1 MTSGN
6 VRMGPDPDQILEA
19 LRSASRDDPRVLDR
33 PTEEVSRGLVR
44 GGYLSEEPDPVLV
57 AEMLGKLEEERP
69 GGEEDD
75 EDGEWTEEA
84 SPT

>member
-44 GGYLSEEPDPVLV
+44 GGYLSEKPDPVLV
-57 AEMLGKLEEERP
+57 AEMLGKLEEERSV
-69 GGEEDD
+69 GQDD

>member
-19 LRSASRDDPRVLDR
+19 LRSASRDDLLVLDR

-44 GGYLSEEPDPVLV
+44 DGYLSEEPDPVLV

-69 GGEEDD
+69 VAEDD

>member
-6 VRMGPDPDQILEA
+6 VRMGPDPDRVLEA
-19 LRSASRDDPRVLDR
+19 LRAALRDNLRISDR
-33 PTEEVSRGLVR
+33 STEEVSGSLVR
-44 GGYLSEEPDPVLV
+44 DGYLTEEPDPVLV

-69 GGEEDD
+69 GGEAD

>member
-6 VRMGPDPDQILEA
+6 VRMGPDPDQILDA
-19 LRSASRDDPRVLDR
+19 LRRAADDDPRILDR
-33 PTEEVSRGLVR
+33 PVEEVSRSLVR
-44 GGYLSEEPDPVLV
+44 DGYLTEEPDPVLV

-69 GGEEDD
+69 GGGAD

>member
-19 LRSASRDDPRVLDR
+19 LRRASRDDPRVLDR
-33 PTEEVSRGLVR
+33 PAEEVSRGLVR

-69 GGEEDD
+69 GGQDD

>member
-57 AEMLGKLEEERP
+57 AEMLGRLEEERP
-69 GGEEDD
+69 GG

>member
-6 VRMGPDPDQILEA
+6 IRMGPDPDRVLDA
-19 LRSASRDDPRVLDR
+19 LRRAASDDPRVLDR
-33 PTEEVSRGLVR
+33 PTEEVSRALVH

-57 AEMLGKLEEERP
+57 AEMLGKLQEERP
-69 GGEEDD
+69 IDEED

>member
-33 PTEEVSRGLVR
+33 PAEEVSRSLAQ
-44 GGYLSEEPDPVLV
+44 GGYLDEEPDPVLV

-69 GGEEDD
+69 GGEDD

>member
-33 PTEEVSRGLVR
+33 PAEEVSRGLMR

-57 AEMLGKLEEERP
+57 AEMLGKLEEEWP
-69 GGEEDD
+69 GREDD

>member
-6 VRMGPDPDQILEA
+6 VRMGPDPDQILDA
-19 LRSASRDDPRVLDR
+19 LRRAADDDPRILDR
-33 PTEEVSRGLVR
+33 PAEEVSRSLAR
-44 GGYLSEEPDPVLV
+44 DGYLTEEPDPVLV
-57 AEMLGKLEEERP
+57 AEMLGKLEDERP
-69 GGEEDD
+69 GG

>member
-6 VRMGPDPDQILEA
+6 VRMGPDPDQVLEA

-33 PTEEVSRGLVR
+33 PTEEVSRDLVR

-57 AEMLGKLEEERP
+57 AEMLGKVQEERP
-69 GGEEDD
+69 EGEED

>member
-6 VRMGPDPDQILEA
+6 VRMGPDPDQILDA
-19 LRSASRDDPRVLDR
+19 LRRASRDDPRMLDR
-33 PTEEVSRGLVR
+33 TAEEVSGDLARS
-44 GGYLSEEPDPVLV
+44 GYLNEEPDPVLV

-69 GGEEDD
+69 GGEAD

>member
-6 VRMGPDPDQILEA
+6 VRMGPDPDQVLDA
-19 LRSASRDDPRVLDR
+19 LRRAARDDPRILDR

-57 AEMLGKLEEERP
+57 AEMLGKLQEERP
-69 GGEEDD
+69 GGEDD

>member
-6 VRMGPDPDQILEA
+6 VRMGPDPDQVLEA

-33 PTEEVSRGLVR
+33 PTEEVSQDLVR

-69 GGEEDD
+69 GDEDD

>member
-19 LRSASRDDPRVLDR
+19 LRSASRDDLLVLDR

-44 GGYLSEEPDPVLV
+44 DGYLSEEPDPVLV
-57 AEMLGKLEEERP
+57 AEMLGKLKEERP
-69 GGEEDD
+69 GGEDD

>member
-6 VRMGPDPDQILEA
+6 VRMGPEPDQILEA

-33 PTEEVSRGLVR
+33 PAEEVSRGLAR

-69 GGEEDD
+69 GREDD

>member
-6 VRMGPDPDQILEA
+6 VRMGPDPDQVLEA

-33 PTEEVSRGLVR
+33 PTEEVSRNLVR

-69 GGEEDD
+69 GGEDD

>member
-44 GGYLSEEPDPVLV
+44 SGYLSEEPDPVLV
-57 AEMLGKLEEERP
+57 AEMLGKLEKERP

>member
-19 LRSASRDDPRVLDR
+19 LRSASRDDLLVLDR

-44 GGYLSEEPDPVLV
+44 DGYLSEEPDPVLV

-69 GGEEDD
+69 GA

>member
-6 VRMGPDPDQILEA
+6 VRMGPDPDQVLEA
-19 LRSASRDDPRVLDR
+19 LRGASRDDPRVLDR
-33 PTEEVSRGLVR
+33 PTEEVARGLVR
-44 GGYLSEEPDPVLV
+44 DGYLNEEPDPVLV
-57 AEMLGKLEEERP
+57 AEMLGKLEKERP
-69 GGEEDD
+69 GSEEDD

>member
-19 LRSASRDDPRVLDR
+19 LRSASRDDLLVLDQ

-44 GGYLSEEPDPVLV
+44 DGYLSEEPDPVLV

-69 GGEEDD
+69 GGEDD

>member
-19 LRSASRDDPRVLDR
+19 LRSALRDDPRVLDR
-33 PTEEVSRGLVR
+33 PTEEVSRGLVL

-57 AEMLGKLEEERP
+57 AEMLGKMQEERP
-69 GGEEDD
+69 GGEDD
-75 EDGEWTEEA
+75 QDGEWTEEA